1 MRLLE
6 RYAGRNEG
14 DRERRGR
21 TGYKEPDVMDRVS
34 GLINTLR
41 DIETDE
47 KGLILEIWRLQ
58 SRRKFSTTHKVAD
71 KVE

>member
-1 MRLLE
+1 
-6 RYAGRNEG
+6 
-14 DRERRGR
+14 
-21 TGYKEPDVMDRVS
+21 MDRVS